1 MHVRLLHHGC
11 YHTNILHNQLCC
23 KRNSVVQE
31 AVLLV
36 ADMSG
41 VGGCKDVLPIKNFC
55 DESEPT
61 TEAGILV
68 YRALQEALYAA
79 IDHLRRSPEMLN
91 PNQRDAE
98 IC

>member
-1 MHVRLLHHGC
+1 MGATTL
-11 YHTNILHNQLCC
+11 TLCIISC
-23 KRNSVVQE
+23 AAKRNSVVQE
-31 AVLLV
+31 V

-41 VGGCKDVLPIKNFC
+41 VGGRKDVLPIKNFC

-61 TEAGILV
+61 TEAGTLV

-91 PNQRDAE
+91 ANQRDAE

>member
-1 MHVRLLHHGC
+1 M
-11 YHTNILHNQLCC
+11 
-23 KRNSVVQE
+23 VQE
-31 AVLLV
+31 V
-36 ADMSG
+36 ADVSG
-41 VGGCKDVLPIKNFC
+41 VGGRKDVLPIKNFC

-61 TEAGILV
+61 AEAGILV
-68 YRALQEALYAA
+68 YRTLQEALYAA

>member
-1 MHVRLLHHGC
+1 MHHEC
-11 YHTNILHNQLCC
+11 CHTSILDHQLCC
-23 KRNSVVQE
+23 KEHDNVQE
-31 AVLLV
+31 V

-41 VGGCKDVLPIKNFC
+41 VGGRKDLLPIKNFC

-79 IDHLRRSPEMLN
+79 IDHLRRSPEMLK